1 MQPLRP
7 QLVLL
12 LLKEHLQRVEPI
24 ARRHLHRH
32 PQQLG
37 LAERVV
43 GRGVEP
49 TGARL
54 LVSVDQS
61 DHRGQPRQ
69 VPAAPPLVIVK
80 LRHGDVI
87 LRRRHSLA
95 LCVLLLQGTGAAGGA
110 RGGDAL

>member
-1 MQPLRP
+1 MAKWPAVGARL
-7 QLVLL
+7 LVDVYTG
-12 LLKEHLQRVEPI
+12 HVDT
-24 ARRHLHRH
+24 
-32 PQQLG
+32 G
-37 LAERVV
+37 YVD
-43 GRGVEP
+43 

-69 VPAAPPLVIVK
+69 VPAAPPLVIVE